1 MTITF
6 DPYFFTNVFYKIWQC
21 DKRFCISYGGA
32 GSGKSYAQAQK
43 EVIKLVNDN
52 NKHDTLIVMKTAA
65 TMYDTVYNQIKTVIS
80 SFCIEDKFKFSYS
93 NDKREIKF
101 LPTGARFIFKGLD
114 DSEKIKSIVN
124 VRRVWGEEASSFERK
139 DFMELNRR
147 VRGVSNIQFS
157 YTFNPVSPKLAI
169 KQLYMDTKLSNC
181 DIFKSTYRDNHF
193 LDAEYIAEL
202 QRLHLFDPDQAR
214 IYAEGEFGIDRTGFE
229 YHSQFRYEI
238 HTKENINFIPELP
251 VFISFDQNVI
261 PYITML
267 CFQVIKIEN
276 KYQIRL
282 FDELCLKNPKNT
294 TEALCKEFELK
305 YGSHLTS
312 GGLYYYGDAS
322 GRHRDTRGIE
332 NDYTIVER
340 VLKKY
345 LNNNSNRVPRSNPP
359 HNKRRPFINRLLA
372 GMYPLE
378 LVINRK
384 CVNVIEDLETVKEA
398 ADGTMLK
405 EKTRE
410 SGVSFESVGHTSD
423 ALHYFLCS
431 HFKNYYEST
440 K

>member
-1 MTITF
+1 MKITF
-6 DPYFFTNVFYKIWQC
+6 DPYFFTNVFYKIWEC

-32 GSGKSYAQAQK
+32 GSGKSFAQAQK
-43 EVIKLVNDN
+43 EVIKLVNDG
-52 NKHDTLIVMKTAA
+52 NKHDTLVVMKTAA
-65 TMYDTVYNQIKTVIS
+65 TMYDTVYNQLKTVIN
-80 SFCIEDKFKFSYS
+80 SFQIEDKFKFSYS

-147 VRGVSNIQFS
+147 VRGVNNIQFS
-157 YTFNPVSPKLAI
+157 YTFNPVSPKISI
-169 KQLYMDTKLSNC
+169 KQLYMDTELGNC

-214 IYAEGEFGIDRTGFE
+214 IYAEGEFGVDRTGFE
-229 YHSQFRYEI
+229 YHSQFIYEK
-238 HTKENINFIPELP
+238 HTRENINFIPELP
-251 VFISFDQNVI
+251 VFISFDQNVV

-267 CFQVIKIEN
+267 CFQVIKVEN

-282 FDELCLKNPKNT
+282 FDEFCLKNPKNT

-305 YGSHLTS
+305 YGSHLMS
-312 GGLYYYGDAS
+312 GGLNYYGDAS

-332 NDYTIVER
+332 NDYTIVDR
-340 VLKKY
+340 VLRKY

-359 HNKRRPFINRLLA
+359 HSKRRPFINRLLA

-378 LVINRK
+378 FIVDRK
-384 CVNVIEDLETVKEA
+384 CVNTIEDLETVKEA

-410 SGVSFESVGHTSD
+410 SNVTFESVGHTSD

>member
-1 MTITF
+1 
-6 DPYFFTNVFYKIWQC
+6 
-21 DKRFCISYGGA
+21 
-32 GSGKSYAQAQK
+32 
-43 EVIKLVNDN
+43 
-52 NKHDTLIVMKTAA
+52 
-65 TMYDTVYNQIKTVIS
+65 
-80 SFCIEDKFKFSYS
+80 
-93 NDKREIKF
+93 
-101 LPTGARFIFKGLD
+101 
-114 DSEKIKSIVN
+114 
-124 VRRVWGEEASSFERK
+124 
-139 DFMELNRR
+139 MELNRR

-193 LDAEYIAEL
+193 LDAEYIKEL
-202 QRLHLFDPDQAR
+202 QRLHLYDPDQAR

-251 VFISFDQNVI
+251 VFISFDQNVV